1 MQRDMNSWQS
11 RKENSRQYIT
21 KMIFSRIGDGEMAG
35 KSELQKSLSF
45 RLNLSK
51 EDERGLYEAIMGHN
65 RDNENDPYGSS
76 GAYIKAALKCYYG
89 NELQMEQQEHFK
101 EEMQEYL
108 QRQANEQ
115 RELFLKALEV
125 HDQKM
130 VAMIVE
136 SVASTLA
143 RMAIQ
148 PSVKPHREENNTS
161 SLEKIQEKRAV
172 ILQDTMDETMPEEAF
187 SYLQNL

>member
-1 MQRDMNSWQS
+1 
-11 RKENSRQYIT
+11 
-21 KMIFSRIGDGEMAG
+21 MAG
-35 KSELQKSLSF
+35 ISELQKSLSF

-51 EDERGLYEAIMGHN
+51 DDERELYEAIMGHN
-65 RDNENDPYGSS
+65 RDNTNDLYGSS
-76 GAYIKAALKCYYG
+76 GAYIKAALKCYHG
-89 NELQMEQQEHFK
+89 NEMQMEQQEHFK

-115 RELFLKALEV
+115 RELFLKALEA

-143 RMAIQ
+143 RMEFQA
-148 PSVKPHREENNTS
+148 SVKQYREENNTS
-161 SLEKIQEKRAV
+161 SLEKVQGKRAEI
-172 ILQDTMDETMPEEAF
+172 ILQDMIDETMPEEAF

>member
-1 MQRDMNSWQS
+1 M
-11 RKENSRQYIT
+11 
-21 KMIFSRIGDGEMAG
+21 GGGAMAG

-51 EDERGLYEAIMGHN
+51 EDERELYEAIMGHN

-76 GAYIKAALKCYYG
+76 GAYIKAALKCYHG
-89 NELQMEQQEHFK
+89 NEMQMEQQAHFK
-101 EEMQEYL
+101 EEMKEYL
-108 QRQANEQ
+108 QRQANDQ
-115 RELFLKALEV
+115 RELFLKALED

-143 RMAIQ
+143 RMEMQ
-148 PSVKPHREENNTS
+148 PFVKTHREENNTS
-161 SLEKIQEKRAV
+161 SLEKVQEKRAEV
-172 ILQDTMDETMPEEAF
+172 ILQDTIDETMPEEAF

>member
-1 MQRDMNSWQS
+1 
-11 RKENSRQYIT
+11 
-21 KMIFSRIGDGEMAG
+21 MAG

-51 EDERGLYEAIMGHN
+51 EDERELYEAIMGHN
-65 RDNENDPYGSS
+65 RDNANDLYGSS
-76 GAYIKAALKCYYG
+76 GAYIKAALKCYHG
-89 NELQMEQQEHFK
+89 NEMQMEQQERFR

-108 QRQANEQ
+108 LRQANEQ

-143 RMAIQ
+143 RMEYQ
-148 PSVKPHREENNTS
+148 PSVKRYREENITS
-161 SLEKIQEKRAV
+161 SIEKVQRKKADIV
-172 ILQDTMDETMPEEAF
+172 QDTMDETMPEEAF

>member
-1 MQRDMNSWQS
+1 
-11 RKENSRQYIT
+11 
-21 KMIFSRIGDGEMAG
+21 MAG

-45 RLNLSK
+45 RLNVSK
-51 EDERGLYEAIMGHN
+51 EDERELYEAIMGHN
-65 RDNENDPYGSS
+65 RDKANDPYGSS
-76 GAYIKAALKCYYG
+76 GAYIKAALKNYHG
-89 NELQMEQQEHFK
+89 NEMQMEQQEHFK

-115 RELFLKALEV
+115 RDLFLKALEV
-125 HDQKM
+125 HDQNM

-143 RMAIQ
+143 RLEFQ
-148 PSVKPHREENNTS
+148 PAVKQHKDENNTS
-161 SLEKIQEKRAV
+161 SLEKVQGKKTD
-172 ILQDTMDETMPEEAF
+172 ILQNTMDEAMPEEAF

>member
-1 MQRDMNSWQS
+1 
-11 RKENSRQYIT
+11 
-21 KMIFSRIGDGEMAG
+21 MAG
-35 KSELQKSLSF
+35 ESELQKSLSF

-51 EDERGLYEAIMGHN
+51 EDERELYEAIMGHN
-65 RDNENDPYGSS
+65 RDNVNDPYGSS

-89 NELQMEQQEHFK
+89 NELQMVQQEHFK

-115 RELFLKALEV
+115 RELFLRALEV
-125 HDQKM
+125 HDQKT

-136 SVASTLA
+136 SVVSTLA
-143 RMAIQ
+143 RMGIQ
-148 PSVKPHREENNTS
+148 PFVKQYGKENNVS
-161 SLEKIQEKRAV
+161 SLEKVQGNKV
-172 ILQDTMDETMPEEAF
+172 NILQDTMDDTMPEEAF

>member
-1 MQRDMNSWQS
+1 
-11 RKENSRQYIT
+11 
-21 KMIFSRIGDGEMAG
+21 MAG

-51 EDERGLYEAIMGHN
+51 EDERELYEAIMGHN
-65 RDNENDPYGSS
+65 RDNVNDPYGSS

-136 SVASTLA
+136 SVVSTLA
-143 RMAIQ
+143 RMEIQ
-148 PSVKPHREENNTS
+148 PSVKPHREENNAS
-161 SLEKIQEKRAV
+161 SLNKVQGNKV
-172 ILQDTMDETMPEEAF
+172 NILQDTIDETMPEEAF

>member
-1 MQRDMNSWQS
+1 
-11 RKENSRQYIT
+11 
-21 KMIFSRIGDGEMAG
+21 
-35 KSELQKSLSF
+35 
-45 RLNLSK
+45 
-51 EDERGLYEAIMGHN
+51 
-65 RDNENDPYGSS
+65 
-76 GAYIKAALKCYYG
+76 
-89 NELQMEQQEHFK
+89 
-101 EEMQEYL
+101 MQEYL

-130 VAMIVE
+130 VTMIVE

-143 RMAIQ
+143 RMEMQ

-161 SLEKIQEKRAV
+161 LEKVQGKRAEI
-172 ILQDTMDETMPEEAF
+172 ILQDTLDETMPEEAF

>member
-1 MQRDMNSWQS
+1 
-11 RKENSRQYIT
+11 
-21 KMIFSRIGDGEMAG
+21 MIFSRIGDGAMAG

-51 EDERGLYEAIMGHN
+51 EDERELYEAIMGHN

-76 GAYIKAALKCYYG
+76 GAYIKAALKFYHG
-89 NELQMEQQEHFK
+89 NEMLMEQQEHFK
-101 EEMQEYL
+101 EEMKEYL

-115 RELFLKALEV
+115 RELFLKALES

-143 RMAIQ
+143 RMEIQ
-148 PSVKPHREENNTS
+148 ASVRQHGEENNTS
-161 SLEKIQEKRAV
+161 SLEKVQGKRAEI
-172 ILQDTMDETMPEEAF
+172 ILPNTMDETMPEEAF

>member
-1 MQRDMNSWQS
+1 
-11 RKENSRQYIT
+11 
-21 KMIFSRIGDGEMAG
+21 MAG

-51 EDERGLYEAIMGHN
+51 EDERELYESIMGHN
-65 RDNENDPYGSS
+65 RDNANDPYGCS
-76 GAYIKAALKCYYG
+76 GAYIKAALKCYHG
-89 NELQMEQQEHFK
+89 NEMKMEQQEHFK

-125 HDQKM
+125 HDQKI

-136 SVASTLA
+136 SVASTLV
-143 RMAIQ
+143 RMEYQ
-148 PSVKPHREENNTS
+148 PSVMQYREENNTS
-161 SLEKIQEKRAV
+161 SLEKVQRKKADIV
-172 ILQDTMDETMPEEAF
+172 QDTMNENMPEEAF

>member
-1 MQRDMNSWQS
+1 M
-11 RKENSRQYIT
+11 
-21 KMIFSRIGDGEMAG
+21 GGGAMAG

-51 EDERGLYEAIMGHN
+51 EDERELYEAIMGHT
-65 RDNENDPYGSS
+65 RDNANDPYGSS
-76 GAYIKAALKCYYG
+76 GAYIKAALKCYHG
-89 NELQMEQQEHFK
+89 NEMQMEQQEHFK

-108 QRQANEQ
+108 QMQANEQ

-130 VAMIVE
+130 VALIVE

-143 RMAIQ
+143 RMEMQ
-148 PSVKPHREENNTS
+148 PFVKTHREENNTS
-161 SLEKIQEKRAV
+161 SLEKVQGKRAEI
-172 ILQDTMDETMPEEAF
+172 ILPDTMDETIDETMPEEAF

>member
-1 MQRDMNSWQS
+1 
-11 RKENSRQYIT
+11 
-21 KMIFSRIGDGEMAG
+21 MAG

-51 EDERGLYEAIMGHN
+51 EDERELYEVIMGHN
-65 RDNENDPYGSS
+65 RDNTNDPYGSS
-76 GAYIKAALKCYYG
+76 GAYIKAALKCYHG
-89 NELQMEQQEHFK
+89 NEMQMEQQEHFK

-108 QRQANEQ
+108 QRQANDQ
-115 RELFLKALEV
+115 RELFLKALEA

-143 RMAIQ
+143 RMEMQ
-148 PSVKPHREENNTS
+148 PFVKTHREENNTS
-161 SLEKIQEKRAV
+161 SLEKVQEKRAEV
-172 ILQDTMDETMPEEAF
+172 ILKDTIDETMPEEAF

>member
-1 MQRDMNSWQS
+1 
-11 RKENSRQYIT
+11 
-21 KMIFSRIGDGEMAG
+21 MAG

-45 RLNLSK
+45 RLNVSK
-51 EDERGLYEAIMGHN
+51 EDERELYETIMGHN
-65 RDNENDPYGSS
+65 RDKANDPYGSS
-76 GAYIKAALKCYYG
+76 GAYIKAALKCYRG
-89 NELQMEQQEHFK
+89 NEMQMEQQEHFK

-115 RELFLKALEV
+115 REQFLKALEM

-136 SVASTLA
+136 SVASALA
-143 RMAIQ
+143 RMEFL
-148 PSVKPHREENNTS
+148 PSVKPSTEENNPYFVKEN
-161 SLEKIQEKRAV
+161 LKINSV
-172 ILQDTMDETMPEEAF
+172 NLQDSIEETMPEEAF

>member
-1 MQRDMNSWQS
+1 
-11 RKENSRQYIT
+11 
-21 KMIFSRIGDGEMAG
+21 MIFSGVRGEAMAG

-51 EDERGLYEAIMGHN
+51 EDERELYEAIMGHN
-65 RDNENDPYGSS
+65 RDKSNDPYGSS
-76 GAYIKAALKCYYG
+76 GAYIKAALKCYHG
-89 NELQMEQQEHFK
+89 NEMQTEQQVHFK

-108 QRQANEQ
+108 QMQANEQ

-130 VAMIVE
+130 VSMIVE

-143 RMAIQ
+143 RMEMQ
-148 PSVKPHREENNTS
+148 PSVKPQREENNTS
-161 SLEKIQEKRAV
+161 SLERVQGKRAD

>member
-1 MQRDMNSWQS
+1 
-11 RKENSRQYIT
+11 
-21 KMIFSRIGDGEMAG
+21 MAG

-51 EDERGLYEAIMGHN
+51 EDERELYEAIMGHN

-76 GAYIKAALKCYYG
+76 GAYIKAALKCYHG
-89 NELQMEQQEHFK
+89 NEMQMEQQEHFK

-115 RELFLKALEV
+115 REQFLKALEM

-136 SVASTLA
+136 SVASALA
-143 RMAIQ
+143 RMEFQ
-148 PSVKPHREENNTS
+148 PSAKPSTEENNPS
-161 SLEKIQEKRAV
+161 SVKRNLKINSDN
-172 ILQDTMDETMPEEAF
+172 LQDSIEETMPEEAF

>member
-1 MQRDMNSWQS
+1 
-11 RKENSRQYIT
+11 
-21 KMIFSRIGDGEMAG
+21 MAG

-51 EDERGLYEAIMGHN
+51 EDERELYEAIMGHN
-65 RDNENDPYGSS
+65 RDNANDPYGSS
-76 GAYIKAALKCYYG
+76 GAYIKAALKCYHG
-89 NELQMEQQEHFK
+89 NEMQMEQQEHFK

-108 QRQANEQ
+108 QRQANDQ
-115 RELFLKALEV
+115 RELFLKALEA

-136 SVASTLA
+136 SVASTLV
-143 RMAIQ
+143 RMEYQ
-148 PSVKPHREENNTS
+148 PSVKQYREENNTS
-161 SLEKIQEKRAV
+161 SLETIQGKRAEI
-172 ILQDTMDETMPEEAF
+172 ILPDTMDETIEETMPEEAF

>member
-1 MQRDMNSWQS
+1 
-11 RKENSRQYIT
+11 
-21 KMIFSRIGDGEMAG
+21 MAG

-51 EDERGLYEAIMGHN
+51 EDERELYEAIMGHN
-65 RDNENDPYGSS
+65 RDNANDPYGSS
-76 GAYIKAALKCYYG
+76 GAYIKAALKCYHG
-89 NELQMEQQEHFK
+89 NEMQMEQQEHFK

-143 RMAIQ
+143 RMEIQ

-161 SLEKIQEKRAV
+161 SLETIQGKRAEI
-172 ILQDTMDETMPEEAF
+172 ILPDTMDETIEETMPEEAF

>member
-1 MQRDMNSWQS
+1 
-11 RKENSRQYIT
+11 
-21 KMIFSRIGDGEMAG
+21 MAG

-51 EDERGLYEAIMGHN
+51 EDERELYEAIIGHN
-65 RDNENDPYGSS
+65 RDNVNVNDPYGSS
-76 GAYIKAALKCYYG
+76 GAYIKAALKCYHG
-89 NELQMEQQEHFK
+89 NEMQMVQQEHFK

-143 RMAIQ
+143 MMEYQ
-148 PSVKPHREENNTS
+148 PSVKQYREENNTS
-161 SLEKIQEKRAV
+161 SLEKVQGKRAEI
-172 ILQDTMDETMPEEAF
+172 ILQDTIDETMPEEAF

>member
-1 MQRDMNSWQS
+1 
-11 RKENSRQYIT
+11 
-21 KMIFSRIGDGEMAG
+21 MAG

-51 EDERGLYEAIMGHN
+51 EDERELYEVIMGHN
-65 RDNENDPYGSS
+65 RDNANDPYGSS
-76 GAYIKAALKCYYG
+76 GAYIKAALKCYHG
-89 NELQMEQQEHFK
+89 NEMQQQKHFK

-108 QRQANEQ
+108 QMQANEQ

-143 RMAIQ
+143 RMEYQ
-148 PSVKPHREENNTS
+148 PSVKQYREENNTS
-161 SLEKIQEKRAV
+161 SLEKVQEKRAET
-172 ILQDTMDETMPEEAF
+172 ILPDTMDETIEETMPEEAF

>member
-1 MQRDMNSWQS
+1 
-11 RKENSRQYIT
+11 
-21 KMIFSRIGDGEMAG
+21 MAG

-51 EDERGLYEAIMGHN
+51 EDERELYEAIMGHN
-65 RDNENDPYGSS
+65 RDNANNPYGSS
-76 GAYIKAALKCYYG
+76 GSYIKAALKCYHG
-89 NELQMEQQEHFK
+89 NEMQMEQQEHFK

-143 RMAIQ
+143 RMET
-148 PSVKPHREENNTS
+148 VKPHREENNTS
-161 SLEKIQEKRAV
+161 SLEKVQGKRTD
-172 ILQDTMDETMPEEAF
+172 ILQYTIDETMPEEAF

>member
-1 MQRDMNSWQS
+1 
-11 RKENSRQYIT
+11 
-21 KMIFSRIGDGEMAG
+21 MAG

-51 EDERGLYEAIMGHN
+51 EDERELYEAIMGHN

-76 GAYIKAALKCYYG
+76 GAYIKAALKCYHG
-89 NELQMEQQEHFK
+89 NEMQMEQQEHFK
-101 EEMQEYL
+101 EEMKEYL
-108 QRQANEQ
+108 QRQANDQ
-115 RELFLKALEV
+115 RELFLKALED

-143 RMAIQ
+143 RMEMQ
-148 PSVKPHREENNTS
+148 PFVKTHREENNTS
-161 SLEKIQEKRAV
+161 SLEKVQEKRAEV
-172 ILQDTMDETMPEEAF
+172 ILQDTIDETMPEEAF